1 MKTFKELMEEKAI
14 TENLDEIQEMAYT
27 DVQIAYDN
35 AKRIM
40 EMMDEGI
47 EPESWNYSK
56 ITMAADY
63 LTSVY
68 TAMRAKK
75 SEMPDFGSYYEETD
89 LTEARKIVGKYQDY
103 HLEKSKETKVT
114 EKHPQ
119 GAPIYALFFDGMEI
133 GKITPYSGTIDK
145 KKPGSRIVSD
155 RKYVTLYSIDFA
167 KEEKI
172 PYGFIPVHSKMG
184 HRTPKEA
191 LDTAAMYYDR
201 WLQKNEEV
209 NLEESNRDDFR
220 AKLIHRVVSE
230 YADGKK
236 DIRGVSLDNIAAA
249 FASKKNFG
257 NKSKE
262 ELEDELGLP
271 IGVIIKLVKEV
282 QSELKA
288 NMSGSTSGQTQA
300 QRIDRYLKQKWVK

>member
-1 MKTFKELMEEKAI
+1 MKTFKELLEEKVV

-27 DVQIAYDN
+27 EVQIACDN

-56 ITMAADY
+56 ITQAADY

-75 SEMPDFGSYYEETD
+75 SEMPSHHSYYEE
-89 LTEARKIVGKYQDY
+89 
-103 HLEKSKETKVT
+103 
-114 EKHPQ
+114 
-119 GAPIYALFFDGMEI
+119 
-133 GKITPYSGTIDK
+133 ID
-145 KKPGSRIVSD
+145 
-155 RKYVTLYSIDFA
+155 
-167 KEEKI
+167 
-172 PYGFIPVHSKMG
+172 
-184 HRTPKEA
+184 
-191 LDTAAMYYDR
+191 
-201 WLQKNEEV
+201 
-209 NLEESNRDDFR
+209 LEESKVDDFR
-220 AKLIHRVVSE
+220 TKLIHRAVIE

-236 DIRGVSLDNIAAA
+236 DIRGVSVDKIAAA

-257 NKSKE
+257 NKSKDD
-262 ELEDELGLP
+262 LEDELGLP
-271 IGVIIKLVKEV
+271 IGVIIKLVKAI

-288 NMSGSTSGQTQA
+288 NMSSSTGSQTQA